1 MAILVIGSS
10 NTDLTVHVSSLPKPG
25 ETVLGGT
32 FNVFQG
38 GKGAN
43 QAVGAVRQDAEVAF
57 CCNVGKDDYGRAS
70 IECYRKEGIDTS
82 YVFETDKAASG
93 VALILVDDKAENSIA
108 VAGGANLCMT
118 SEILERIKDWSRYD
132 IVLTQLEIP
141 VETVEHIG
149 ELARSHNI
157 PFVLNPAPARKLSDS
172 LLANVDII
180 TPNETE
186 VEILTGIKVVD
197 EASAE
202 AAARQLCA
210 KGVKS
215 VIITMGSK
223 GAYVY
228 SGGKGAMVPA
238 FKVRAVDTTAAG
250 DTFNGALCVALS
262 EGKTLM
268 ESVVFASA
276 ASALSVTKQGAQPS
290 VPHRNEVDEFLN
302 SRS

>member
-57 CCNVGKDDYGRAS
+57 CCNVGMDDYGRAS
-70 IECYRKEGIDTS
+70 VECYRKEGIDTS

-118 SEILERIKDWSRYD
+118 SEILERINDWSRYD
-132 IVLTQLEIP
+132 IVLAQLEIP

-149 ELARSHNI
+149 DLARSHNI

-202 AAARQLCA
+202 VAARQLCA

-228 SGGKGAMVPA
+228 SDGKGAIVPA
-238 FKVRAVDTTAAG
+238 FKVKAVDTTAAG
-250 DTFNGALCVALS
+250 DTFNGALCAALS